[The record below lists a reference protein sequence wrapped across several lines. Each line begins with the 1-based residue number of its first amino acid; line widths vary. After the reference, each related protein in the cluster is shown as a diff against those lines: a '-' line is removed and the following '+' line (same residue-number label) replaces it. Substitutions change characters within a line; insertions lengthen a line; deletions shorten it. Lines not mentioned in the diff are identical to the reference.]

1 MNQPT
6 QDKIRNVAIIAHVDH
21 GKTTLVD
28 AFLKQN
34 NVFRANQEE
43 MTQEAILDSG
53 DLEREKGITIK
64 AKNVAINYNGY
75 KINIIDTPGHA
86 DFGGEVERTLNMA
99 DGCLLIVDAQE
110 GPMPQTKFVLKKA
123 LEIGLTPIVVINK
136 IDKSYANPAKA
147 LDKVNDLFLTLA
159 TEDSQLDFPVF
170 YAVGRAGK
178 AFAKLP
184 EGDLTKAG
192 DIEGDIHPLLDAIVD
207 HIPAPTGNENEP
219 LQMQVTSLD
228 FDNHI
233 GRLLIGKIKRGTMR
247 LRDNVTVVHSPEAGA
262 KQDKGQ
268 IKSIMIRNGLSYQE
282 VEEVKAG
289 DIVAVAGIESTAI
302 GGTLCIS
309 SNVEPLP
316 VIKLSHPS
324 VQIKFEA
331 STSPFVGRD
340 GKYVTAK
347 QLQQRLDREQELN
360 ISLNITKTD
369 GGAYLVAGRGEL
381 QLAILIEELRR
392 EGYEFQVRRPEVI
405 LRKIDGV
412 LSEPVEE
419 LLIEVPEEYQGTV
432 ITAVSERKGEL
443 IQMETEHGQAR
454 LSYKILTRNLLGL
467 RNILLTATKG
477 NLIMNNFVLDYVPY
491 TEQPELFR
499 KGVLIAS
506 ETGMAVAYP
515 MNTIQERGDL
525 FIGPSTDVYEGM
537 IVGINKYDQDME
549 VNVCKEREK
558 SGVRRNQAEVTHV
571 ALKAPLKLTLEFALV
586 FLAKDEILEVTP
598 NHLRLR
604 KQFLTKNER
613 VWAQREKL
621 SEFAKQQMG
630 VA

>member
-1 MNQPT
+1 MNQ
-6 QDKIRNVAIIAHVDH
+6 DHIRNVAIIAHVDH

-34 NVFRANQEE
+34 NVFRDNQEE
-43 MTQEAILDSG
+43 MKQEAILDSG

-64 AKNVAINYNGY
+64 AKNVAINYKDY

-123 LEIGLTPIVVINK
+123 LELGLTPIVVVNK

-159 TEDSQLDFPVF
+159 TDESQLDFPVF

-178 AFAKLP
+178 AFAELP
-184 EGDLTKAG
+184 SGDLTKAG
-192 DIEGDIHPLLDAIVD
+192 EMEGNIQPLLDAIVE
-207 HIPAPTGNENEP
+207 HIPAPTGNDNEP

-228 FDNHI
+228 FDPHL
-233 GRLLIGKIKRGTMR
+233 GRFLIGKIKRGTMHV
-247 LRDNVTVVHSPEAGA
+247 RDNVTVIHSPEPGA

-268 IKSIMIRNGLSYQE
+268 VKSIMVRDGLAYKE
-282 VEEVKAG
+282 VAEVKAG
-289 DIVAVAGIESTAI
+289 DIVAVSGIESTAI
-302 GGTLCIS
+302 GGTLCIATH
-309 SNVEPLP
+309 VEALP

-331 STSPFVGRD
+331 STSPFVGKD
-340 GKYVTAK
+340 GKFVTAK
-347 QLQQRLDREQELN
+347 QLQQRLDREQEIN
-360 ISLNITKTD
+360 ISLQITKTD

-405 LRKIDGV
+405 LREIDGV
-412 LSEPVEE
+412 MSEPVEE
-419 LLIEVPEEYQGTV
+419 LIIEVPEEYQGTV

-443 IQMETEHGQAR
+443 ITMESEHGQAR

-467 RNILLTATKG
+467 RNVLLTATKG

-491 TEQPELFR
+491 TEQPEIFR

-506 ETGMAVAYP
+506 ETGAAAAYSL
-515 MNTIQERGDL
+515 NTVQERGDL
-525 FIGPSTDVYEGM
+525 FITPATEVYEGM
-537 IVGINKYDQDME
+537 IVGVNKYDQDME
-549 VNVCKEREK
+549 VNVAKEREK
-558 SGVRRNQAEVTHV
+558 SGVRRNQAEITQV
-571 ALKAPLKLTLEFALV
+571 ALRAPLKLTLEFALV

-613 VWAQREKL
+613 VWATRDKL

-630 VA
+630 I

>member
-1 MNQPT
+1 MIQHT

-34 NVFRANQEE
+34 NVFRDNQEE
-43 MTQEAILDSG
+43 MTQQAILDSG

-64 AKNVAINYNGY
+64 AKNIAINYKDY
-75 KINIIDTPGHA
+75 RINIIDTPGHA

-99 DGCLLIVDAQE
+99 DGVLLIVDAQE

-123 LEIGLTPIVVINK
+123 LELGLKPVVVINK
-136 IDKSYANPAKA
+136 IDKSFANPAKA

-170 YAVGRAGK
+170 YAIGRAGK
-178 AFAKLP
+178 AFAQLP
-184 EGDLTKAG
+184 EGDLTKSG
-192 DIEGDIHPLLDAIVD
+192 ELPGNIQPLLDAIVD
-207 HIPAPTGNENEP
+207 HIPAPTGDANEP
-219 LQMQVTSLD
+219 LQMLITSLD
-228 FDNHI
+228 FDNHL
-233 GRLLIGKIKRGTMR
+233 GRFLIGKVKRGTIR
-247 LRDNVTVVHSPEAGA
+247 VRDNVVIVHGPEEGA
-262 KQDKGQ
+262 KQEKGQ
-268 IKSIMIRNGLSYQE
+268 IKGLMVRNGLSYQE

-289 DIVAVAGIESTAI
+289 EIVAVSGIESTAI
-302 GGTLCIS
+302 GATLCIAS
-309 SNVEPLP
+309 KVEALP

-340 GKYVTAK
+340 GKFVTAK

-405 LRKIDGV
+405 LREIDGV
-412 LSEPVEE
+412 MSEPVEE

-443 IQMETEHGQAR
+443 INMEAENGQAR
-454 LSYKILTRNLLGL
+454 ISYKILTRNLLGL

-506 ETGMAVAYP
+506 ETGTAVAYP

-525 FIGPSTDVYEGM
+525 FITPSTEVYEGM
-537 IVGINKYDQDME
+537 IVGINKYDQDLE

-604 KQFLTKNER
+604 KQFLSKNER
-613 VWAQREKL
+613 VWSQREKL

-630 VA
+630 A